1 MSLCDSYKRK
11 SGLILLAIA
20 LAIVPVLNAY
30 AIDNP
35 DAPDYLGQFASRE
48 KQYIEKIND
57 PKNTDKAYLIA
68 YDDYLL
74 FLDQEL
80 NSAYKL
86 LMTKLPEGQREAFK
100 GSQKKWIQFRD
111 AEFGYINGNWTRES
125 FGSSAGIS
133 RGAYRSDIVKN
144 RVLQMLHYLKNY

>member
-1 MSLCDSYKRK
+1 MNFLNSHSSK
-11 SGLILLAIA
+11 SGLIIFAYALLVAT
-20 LAIVPVLNAY
+20 LSGAY

-35 DAPDYLGQFASRE
+35 DAPDYISQFASME
-48 KQYIEKIND
+48 MQYIEKIND

-74 FLDQEL
+74 FLDREL

-86 LMTKLPEGQREAFK
+86 LITKLPEAQREAFK

-111 AEFGYINGNWTRES
+111 AEFGYINGNWTRDN
-125 FGSSAGIS
+125 FGSSAGMS
-133 RGAYRSDIVKN
+133 RGAYRSEIVKD